1 MAVAATDVDDAYLD
15 SEVDE
20 RLSEGTRRAVWGYV
34 SLACALMVVFVLELT
49 IGAVRIPIADVL
61 SSLLTGDAARE
72 TWTRIVL
79 HFRLPRALNAV
90 FSGAALGAC
99 GLLLQTLFRNPL
111 ADPYV
116 LGVVHGARLGAA
128 ILVVAAGFAGQAY
141 ATQFGWL
148 GDVSTAIA
156 AAIGAT
162 VSTVVIMLMAQR
174 VSLVTLL
181 IFGLMLGYLCDG
193 LVSVVLHFTD
203 ETQAGAFRAWSDGAY
218 SGISTRQLRILIPL
232 TTLGMVMAL
241 LMVKPLNALLLGEH
255 YARSVGLDVRRVR
268 VWAFLCT
275 AILAGAVTAY
285 CGPIA
290 FVGLVVAHLCRSL
303 FQTSDHRVLMP
314 ACVLMG
320 SVMALSTDLLTHLPW
335 AKHFLHLNAVNGV
348 LGAPIVMW
356 VIARQKNRRAL
367 EL

>member
-1 MAVAATDVDDAYLD
+1 MATAATPVDTYADAQELDHPDVGTGRVTGAFVLLVAALLLVL
-15 SEVDE
+15 
-20 RLSEGTRRAVWGYV
+20 L
-34 SLACALMVVFVLELT
+34 LELA
-49 IGAVRIPIADVL
+49 IGAVAVPIRDVI
-61 SSLLTGDAARE
+61 SSLLTGESDRA

-79 HFRLPRALNAV
+79 QFRLPRALNAI

-116 LGVVHGARLGAA
+116 LGVVHGSQLGAA
-128 ILVVAAGFAGQAY
+128 VLVVLAGVVGQSY
-141 ATQFGWL
+141 ATGFGWI
-148 GDVSTAIA
+148 GDITTAAAAATGAVVATAI
-156 AAIGAT
+156 
-162 VSTVVIMLMAQR
+162 IMSMARR

-181 IFGLMLGYLCDG
+181 IFGLMLGYLCSG

-203 ETQAGAFRAWSDGAY
+203 ETQAGAFRAWNDGAY
-218 SGISTRQLRILIPL
+218 SGISARQLQILIPL
-232 TTLGMVMAL
+232 TAVGMLMTLSS
-241 LMVKPLNALLLGEH
+241 VKGLNALLLGEE
-255 YARSVGLDVRRVR
+255 YARSVGLDVGRIRRWV
-268 VWAFLCT
+268 FLCT
-275 AILAGAVTAY
+275 AILSGTVTAY

-290 FVGLVVAHLCRSL
+290 FVGLVVAHLSRGL
-303 FQTSDHRVLMP
+303 FQTSDHRILMP
-314 ACVLMG
+314 ACILMG
-320 SVMALSTDLLTHLPW
+320 SVMALSTDLFTHLPW